1 MEQQEQTVNQ
11 ILNTLHGLVESTKA
25 PQRYFLDNES
35 SISFDLSREY
45 VEKSQAKQAEELV

>member
-25 PQRYFLDNES
+25 PPRYFLDNES

-45 VEKSQAKQAEELV
+45 VEKS